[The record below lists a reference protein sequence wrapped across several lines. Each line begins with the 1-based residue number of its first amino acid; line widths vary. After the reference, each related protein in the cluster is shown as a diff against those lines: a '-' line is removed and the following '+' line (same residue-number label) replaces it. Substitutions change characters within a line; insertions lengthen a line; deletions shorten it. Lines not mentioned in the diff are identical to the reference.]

1 MPDPTPTPQPKAATP
16 ATGKPAG
23 GPPSDPRLKQA
34 APTRAL
40 AVGAGTV
47 GAGVVA
53 AGGAPGAE
61 TGEEVQEEQQD
72 EVGRALV
79 AMAPWAISTLIHAA
93 MVLMAIW
100 AVWIQVQKPLEEEI
114 IIPSTV
120 LTDTPGSPIVMRQ
133 TKEKLQTTTSSAR
146 RTVTQTE
153 TSTKSTL
160 SSKVKLET
168 RVLGAV
174 GGASG
179 KSSPF
184 GTGVVGSGGPFQSSL
199 YGNGGNAKRIAYLI
213 DASGSLIDTLP
224 FVIME
229 LKRSISGLSDKQ
241 SFCVI
246 FFQGEDAIE
255 ARGATQTSG
264 LLPATPANKQA
275 VMKWI
280 DPASGNIVPH
290 GESNPLPAF
299 KKALGYRP
307 QLLYILSD
315 NITGEGRWEMD
326 QKTVLQ
332 EIRSANISQTKINT
346 IQFLHDDPLV
356 KYGMGRTLEKISEQ
370 SGGIFKFVDAR
381 SLGLE

>member
-1 MPDPTPTPQPKAATP
+1 M
-16 ATGKPAG
+16 GK
-23 GPPSDPRLKQA
+23 
-34 APTRAL
+34 
-40 AVGAGTV
+40 
-47 GAGVVA
+47 
-53 AGGAPGAE
+53 
-61 TGEEVQEEQQD
+61 
-72 EVGRALV
+72 ALV
-79 AMAPWAISTLIHAA
+79 AMAPWAISSLIHAA

-120 LTDTPGSPIVMRQ
+120 LTDTPGSPIKMRQ
-133 TKEKLQTTTSSAR
+133 TKEKLQTTSSASR

-153 TSTKSTL
+153 TTKSTL

-264 LLPATPANKQA
+264 LMPATAANKQA

-290 GESNPLPAF
+290 GESNPLPAL

-307 QLLYILSD
+307 QLLFILSD
-315 NITGEGRWEMD
+315 NITGEGRWETD
-326 QKTVLQ
+326 QKTLLQ
-332 EIRSANISQTKINT
+332 EIRSVNIAQTKINT

-370 SGGIFKFVDAR
+370 SGGVFKFVDAR
-381 SLGLE
+381 TLGLE